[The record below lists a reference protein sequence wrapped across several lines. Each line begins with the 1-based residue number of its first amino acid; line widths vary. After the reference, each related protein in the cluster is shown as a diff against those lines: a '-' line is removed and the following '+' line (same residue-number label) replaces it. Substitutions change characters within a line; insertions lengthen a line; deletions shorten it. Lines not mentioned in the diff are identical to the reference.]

1 MPTAHTGAYIDV
13 SLESC
18 LTWHYHHADLEF
30 GQAQA
35 KELYTVLDSMLTLLP
50 LRLYSHHKLEKFV
63 IRRVGCNGATA
74 LARILDRA
82 MQSNLRANNI
92 ENGAN
97 PASNS
102 FDFVFCVA
110 SHRYD
115 IGLFSPILSRYREDK
130 VRNALACMVPKGVT
144 KAQYYVEKRQTVIEI
159 LQGFASSNR
168 VKKKMHI
175 RITPEL
181 IIASGNS
188 ISHRW
193 IM

>member
-1 MPTAHTGAYIDV
+1 M
-13 SLESC
+13 
-18 LTWHYHHADLEF
+18 
-30 GQAQA
+30 
-35 KELYTVLDSMLTLLP
+35 LDSMLTLLP
-50 LRLYSHHKLEKFV
+50 VEAIFSSQARKIV

-115 IGLFSPILSRYREDK
+115 IGLFSPILSRYREGK
-130 VRNALACMVPKGVT
+130 VRNALTCMVPKGVT
-144 KAQYYVEKRQTVIEI
+144 KAQYYVEKRQTVVEI

-168 VKKKMHI
+168 
-175 RITPEL
+175 
-181 IIASGNS
+181 
-188 ISHRW
+188 
-193 IM
+193 